1 MCFVSEEHE
10 NLIQIE
16 WRLEHMML
24 ERGIRRVTELKR
36 RMNDLGIDI
45 SNQQLGRIVREFP
58 ERLNTLYLRG
68 ILTVLNCNIA
78 DIIKVNPPN
87 TGGGAAHKDKIIPIE
102 SDRIKR
108 GKRNINV
115 AKRKEKASS
124 ESTSLA
130 YPSILDLND

>member
-1 MCFVSEEHE
+1 MSEEHE